1 MKYIDTCNRTSL
13 MTLALVLMGLFSFQV
28 ANAAD
33 QVQCNGCVDTQ
44 DIANKAVTNSKIGKG
59 AVSKSKLGRGAVSTS
74 KLADG
79 AVRTDKLGY
88 RAVTSDNLD
97 NGAVGTGHLMRWAV
111 GNSKLGWQ
119 AVSTE
124 KIQDGAVTVDKV
136 APELSNAIDTYC
148 PTGESVVGM
157 DAAGKYVCESK
168 AASLSVK
175 CDDKSL
181 ATAIEKLDKSASNTI
196 NITGDCNE
204 DIVISGHKDLTLI
217 GHDGAS
223 ITATV
228 FDPNPEG
235 GVGAANSTT
244 ALRVEY
250 SNVTFQD
257 LTINGGN
264 TAVGCFRSICE
275 FRDVTIPRGWD
286 GVSAAYHSEVYIL
299 GSSTISDLLAT
310 GVAVYSNSHLVI
322 APSPWEDA
330 GPVITG
336 NEVGVWVQE
345 SFLRSDNATITDND
359 YGIFAQRNATLRVYS
374 HEVGKGGVSNNTYD
388 GIWLRSSS
396 TAHIRGVPITY
407 NGDGIRVGPLSLAQ
421 ISEPTTFDHNG
432 ANLIC
437 EHSTSVVMGFIG
449 CPPSP

>member
-1 MKYIDTCNRTSL
+1 MNISTNFFK
-13 MTLALVLMGLFSFQV
+13 LVLTLLLILPVFSLQ
-28 ANAAD
+28 AA
-33 QVQCNGCVDTQ
+33 
-44 DIANKAVTNSKIGKG
+44 
-59 AVSKSKLGRGAVSTS
+59 TS
-74 KLADG
+74 
-79 AVRTDKLGY
+79 
-88 RAVTSDNLD
+88 
-97 NGAVGTGHLMRWAV
+97 
-111 GNSKLGWQ
+111 
-119 AVSTE
+119 
-124 KIQDGAVTVDKV
+124 
-136 APELSNAIDTYC
+136 
-148 PTGESVVGM
+148 
-157 DAAGKYVCESK
+157 
-168 AASLSVK
+168 SVK
-175 CDDKSL
+175 CDKKSL
-181 ATAIEKLDKSASNTI
+181 ATAIGKLVKSESNTI

-204 DIVISGHKDLTLI
+204 DIWISGHKDLTLI

-223 ITATV
+223 ITATA
-228 FDPNPEG
+228 FDDTPG
-235 GVGAANSTT
+235 GAANSTT
-244 ALRVEY
+244 ALYIEL
-250 SNVTFQD
+250 SNVKVQN
-257 LTINGGN
+257 LTIYGGGG
-264 TAVGCFRSICE
+264 AAGCSRSVCE

-286 GVSAAYHSEVYIL
+286 GVGATLHSELYIL
-299 GSSTISDLLAT
+299 GSSTISDLL
-310 GVAVYSNSHLVI
+310 GVAVAAYSNSHLII
-322 APSPWEDA
+322 APNGLQNWSEGAA

-336 NEVGVWVQE
+336 NDVGVWVQE